1 MFESQDFIYVPAS
14 GIDASVNY
22 YTKLLGGNLLWK
34 IHVYRVWV
42 ACVKLA
48 ENSLLVL
55 LAHHVSKKDTILIY
69 HVSSLSKAKPE
80 LESGGCKEHIATRSQ
95 VIDTANGTIGY
106 TNVGEGI
113 PLLMIHGG
121 GFEL

>member
-1 MFESQDFIYVPAS
+1 MPAF

-34 IHVYRVWV
+34 IHVYRVWA

-48 ENSLLVL
+48 KNSPVVL
-55 LAHHVSKKDTILIY
+55 LADHISKKDTILICR
-69 HVSSLSKAKPE
+69 VSSLSKAKSE
-80 LESGGCKEHIATRSQ
+80 VESRGCKKHIATQSQ
-95 VIDTANGTIGY
+95 VIDIANGTIGY
-106 TNVGEGI
+106 TDVGEGI